1 MRKYHAAAGKAAFEC
16 ATELVVSY
24 DRAVRGL
31 RVYIDKISKESAGTD
46 RDTNFLV
53 VGDYSCRRFCYS
65 IDVD

>member
-1 MRKYHAAAGKAAFEC
+1 
-16 ATELVVSY
+16 VVSY

-31 RVYIDKISKESAGTD
+31 RDYIDKISKESAGTD

-65 IDVD
+65 IVVY